1 MAAVRPVRH
10 LASMPPEILHL
21 IAAAYIDDLHA
32 VGTSNIT
39 SVLCSCSLLH
49 DLVLPKLYA
58 SVHIYSLEQLVRFV
72 APASGAHKYCAHHTR
87 DTLVVNI
94 PGVPGGGDGTLYGP
108 DAKTHSRD
116 RLTLVSRALALCPQV
131 QKLSLEFFSIR
142 HSEILTE
149 ADFRTAEAD
158 AFASAIAGLSRV
170 TALRWVPP
178 RSDANAIMGL
188 SIVIV
193 DQIIPALAKGLSGC
207 TSLETLELWNTML
220 PATGGADLAEAL
232 ISIAH
237 ARAQQNPDDAAPLK
251 LNLRSVTGLDP
262 RSVSD
267 LALAT
272 PPVQVNIADGF
283 VGSIWGARI
292 DTLAVHE
299 CMRDALDP
307 AGRTRSTGSSP
318 STSDTSS
325 VSTGRVTTPEL
336 LIQDSIAKASRNITI
351 RILQGGIAGARM
363 FPH

>member
-1 MAAVRPVRH
+1 
-10 LASMPPEILHL
+10 
-21 IAAAYIDDLHA
+21 
-32 VGTSNIT
+32 
-39 SVLCSCSLLH
+39 
-49 DLVLPKLYA
+49 
-58 SVHIYSLEQLVRFV
+58 
-72 APASGAHKYCAHHTR
+72 
-87 DTLVVNI
+87 
-94 PGVPGGGDGTLYGP
+94 
-108 DAKTHSRD
+108 
-116 RLTLVSRALALCPQV
+116 
-131 QKLSLEFFSIR
+131 
-142 HSEILTE
+142 
-149 ADFRTAEAD
+149 
-158 AFASAIAGLSRV
+158 
-170 TALRWVPP
+170 
-178 RSDANAIMGL
+178 MGL

-193 DQIIPALAKGLSGC
+193 DQIIPALAKGLAGC

-237 ARAQQNPDDAAPLK
+237 TRAQQKDNTAPLK
-251 LNLRSVTGLDP
+251 FNLRSVTGLDP

-292 DTLAVHE
+292 DTIAVHE
-299 CMRDALDP
+299 CMRETLDP

-336 LIQDSIAKASRNITI
+336 LIQDSIAKASQNVSI

-363 FPH
+363 FAH